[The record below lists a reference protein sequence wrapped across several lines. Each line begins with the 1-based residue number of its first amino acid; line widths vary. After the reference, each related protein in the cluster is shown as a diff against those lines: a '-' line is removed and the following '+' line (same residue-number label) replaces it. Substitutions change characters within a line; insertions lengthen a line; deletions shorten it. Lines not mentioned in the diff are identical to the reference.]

1 MDGTTRTEP
10 LAGQSSDERRRG
22 RVVERRRSSLMFL
35 RIGVWSVLHF
45 VFYFLQQLAELLAPL
60 LLVAGVGWW
69 ALPHIV
75 GAITTQTASPGAS
88 DSQAH
93 DILNTISGT
102 IPASLHIGT
111 HWITAGGLITGG
123 LLLMAIAAIGATL
136 SALAA
141 REM

>member
-10 LAGQSSDERRRG
+10 LAGQPPDGRLRG
-22 RVVERRRSSLMFL
+22 RVVERRRSAMMFL

-45 VFYFLQQLAELLAPL
+45 IFYFLQQLAELLSPL

-75 GAITTQTASPGAS
+75 AAITTQTATPGAP
-88 DSQAH
+88 DSPAH

-102 IPASLHIGT
+102 IPASIHIGT
-111 HWITAGGLITGG
+111 HVLTAGGLIAYG
-123 LLLMAIAAIGATL
+123 LLLMAIAAVGATL

>member
-10 LAGQSSDERRRG
+10 LAGQPSNGRKHG
-22 RVVERRRSSLMFL
+22 RVVERRRSAVMFL
-35 RIGVWSVLHF
+35 RIGLWSVLHF

-69 ALPHIV
+69 ALPRIV
-75 GAITTQTASPGAS
+75 GAITTQTASPGAP

-102 IPASLHIGT
+102 IPSSVHIGT

-123 LLLMAIAAIGATL
+123 LLLMAIAAAGATL